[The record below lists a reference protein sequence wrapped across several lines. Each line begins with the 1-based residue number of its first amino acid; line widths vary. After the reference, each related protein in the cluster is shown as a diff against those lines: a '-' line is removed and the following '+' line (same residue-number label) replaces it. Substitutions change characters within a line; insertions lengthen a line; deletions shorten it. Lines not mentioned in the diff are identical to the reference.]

1 MHKVLR
7 MVEGLR
13 DPNQARYYQGDLLP
27 DAADR
32 LLEYYQAN
40 EMEEFVEKVQE
51 KLPEVSDFD
60 NLVDQ
65 IDAAGD
71 EDDLETLRAK
81 LIKISEAV
89 QKLGTQQEAA
99 IQILIDESEK
109 SDEN

>member
-1 MHKVLR
+1 MNKVLR

-71 EDDLETLRAK
+71 EETVDAMREK
-81 LIKISEAV
+81 LIKISERV
-89 QKLGTQQEAA
+89 QKICDEQRAV